1 MTNKLARI
9 GLQWSLGLVLIYE
22 CARLLLSSTSRGHIP
37 HALIVAIAAV
47 ELLGAILFLIPP
59 TVKTGGRLLIT
70 TFVVAA
76 IVHILHGQF
85 DVGFLAIY
93 GFAVLTVIP

>member
-22 CARLLLSSTSRGHIP
+22 CARLLFSSDSHGPIP
-37 HALIVAIAAV
+37 HALVFGIGAV
-47 ELLGAILFLIPP
+47 ELLGSILFLIPP
-59 TVKTGGRLLIT
+59 TVKTGGRLLIA

-76 IVHILHGQF
+76 IVHVLHGQA